1 MNMLRIS
8 RDWPS
13 TTVATVT
20 VFAAVAL
27 VPACFVE
34 QACAEIEFE
43 ATWQMPVYSSVRSD
57 VYAWLDGVDVDIDEE
72 SRNAID
78 ALWPEQLPDETDS
91 AELAVSLELL
101 DRVAATFAAVDKRA
115 AELVETCRADYK
127 GPRLPDAIWLQGI
140 ESEFMKNNLRLFY
153 ARWLA
158 QYGLYD
164 EVLAEIE
171 GIGPDEVVD
180 PAALLFYRMAAH
192 QQLVH
197 PDDAR
202 AALVQ
207 LLEHKDALPRR
218 YAQVAQLLDRDLA
231 ALSDESLDH
240 IARRMSDI
248 RRRLAYGRTGEH
260 VQEIERGVVESLE
273 KKIKELEAQ
282 QQQMQQQ
289 SQSGGA
295 MRPSQPSPGS
305 QPRGIAA
312 PAPASAQGNAEPSAW
327 GGLPPRERDQAL
339 QQIGRD
345 FPAHYRDLI
354 EQYFRELAAE
364 TTPPAN

>member
-1 MNMLRIS
+1 MNTHRTLRI
-8 RDWPS
+8 WPS
-13 TTVATVT
+13 TALAIL
-20 VFAAVAL
+20 AAAAL
-27 VPACFVE
+27 LPASFVE

-43 ATWQMPVYSSVRSD
+43 ATWQMPVYASVRGE
-57 VYAWLDGVDVDIDEE
+57 VYACLDELDVDEAAAE
-72 SRNAID
+72 AID
-78 ALWPEQLPDETDS
+78 SLWPENPTDAAAS
-91 AELAVSLELL
+91 AESPVSFELL
-101 DRVAATFAAVDKRA
+101 DRVAATFAAVDMRA
-115 AELVETCRADYK
+115 AELVDTCRADYE
-127 GPRLPDAIWLQGI
+127 GPRLPDAAWLQRV
-140 ESEFMKNNLRLFY
+140 ESDFMNNNLRLFY

-171 GIGPDEVVD
+171 GISPGEVVD
-180 PAALLFYRMAAH
+180 PAALLFYCMVAH

-197 PDDAR
+197 PDEAR

-207 LLEHKDALPRR
+207 LMEHKDALPRR
-218 YAQVAQLLDRDLA
+218 YLQVAQLLDRDLA
-231 ALSDESLDH
+231 ALDDESLDH

-248 RRRLAYGRTGEH
+248 RRRLAYGRTGDR

-273 KKIKELEAQ
+273 SKIKELEEQ
-282 QQQMQQQ
+282 QRQCQQQ

-295 MRPSQPSPGS
+295 MRPSQPTPGS

-312 PAPASAQGNAEPSAW
+312 PAPAHGQGSAEPSGWAD
-327 GGLPPRERDQAL
+327 LPPRERDQAL

>member
-1 MNMLRIS
+1 MNILRIS
-8 RDWPS
+8 RAWPS
-13 TTVATVT
+13 TALAAMAM
-20 VFAAVAL
+20 FAASTFAPQGFVAD
-27 VPACFVE
+27 
-34 QACAEIEFE
+34 ACAEIEFE
-43 ATWQMPVYSSVRSD
+43 ATWQLPVYAAVRSE
-57 VYAWLDGVDVDIDEE
+57 VQAWLDDAQVEE
-72 SRNAID
+72 EAANTVE
-78 ALWPEQLPDETDS
+78 ALWPEQLPDEARSTGAAASPD
-91 AELAVSLELL
+91 LL
-101 DRVAATFAAVDKRA
+101 DRVVATFAAVDERA
-115 AELVETCRADYK
+115 AELAEMCHADYN
-127 GPRLPDAIWLQGI
+127 GPRLPSATWLQSVD
-140 ESEFMKNNLRLFY
+140 SEFMSNNLRLYY

-164 EVLAEIE
+164 EVLAEID
-171 GIGPDEVVD
+171 GLGPGDVVD
-180 PAALLFYRMAAH
+180 PAALLFYRMVAH

-197 PDDAR
+197 PDEAR

-207 LLEHKDALPRR
+207 LMEHKDALPRR
-218 YAQVAQLLDRDLA
+218 YLQVAQLLDRDLA
-231 ALSDESLDH
+231 ALDDESLDH

-260 VQEIERGVVESLE
+260 VQEIERGVLESLE
-273 KKIKELEAQ
+273 SKIKELEKQ

-295 MRPSQPSPGS
+295 MRPSQAMPGGQS
-305 QPRGIAA
+305 GGIAP
-312 PAPASAQGNAEPSAW
+312 PAPADARGSVESSGWAD
-327 GGLPPRERDQAL
+327 LPPRERDQAL